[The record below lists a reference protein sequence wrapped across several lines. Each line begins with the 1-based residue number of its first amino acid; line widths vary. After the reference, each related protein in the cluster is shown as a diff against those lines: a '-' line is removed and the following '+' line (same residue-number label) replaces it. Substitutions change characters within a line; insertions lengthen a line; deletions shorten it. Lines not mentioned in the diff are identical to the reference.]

1 MDSNNGR
8 LYLNFDNQRPAAND
22 RAYPTTP
29 STFPQPVFPSGAQP
43 SMQSSQQQA
52 YGAGYPPQGY
62 FAQNQQYPGQ
72 AVTSDYPNAAY
83 PPQSGAPGTND
94 PNTGLAHQFSHQ
106 NLGGSAA
113 RGGQY
118 AGRGPSSGR
127 PRTAGG
133 SGQQGSY
140 GNYAPPLPTQGA
152 VSSPEFQPIPE
163 RNPDKYGTNANSNQ
177 KKCSQLAADFF
188 KDSVK
193 RARERN
199 QRYNHFTC
207 IHTRLLSPAPLLFP
221 RLIDNRVDI
230 PLADNCFT

>member
-1 MDSNNGR
+1 MDSNR
-8 LYLNFDNQRPAAND
+8 LHLNFDNQRPAAND
-22 RAYPTTP
+22 RTFPTTP
-29 STFPQPVFPSGAQP
+29 STFPQPVFQGQSG
-43 SMQSSQQQA
+43 SMQSSQQQ
-52 YGAGYPPQGY
+52 YGAGYPPQQGY
-62 FAQNQQYPGQ
+62 FQQNQYGQQQYPGQ
-72 AVTSDYPNAAY
+72 AVTSDYPNAGY

-106 NLGGSAA
+106 NLGGGAA

-133 SGQQGSY
+133 SGQQASY
-140 GNYAPPLPTQGA
+140 GNYAPPLPNSGV

-199 QRYNHFTC
+199 QRCERHLRISIITC
-207 IHTRLLSPAPLLFP
+207 LLPSLNQPLITLSIIHRLT
-221 RLIDNRVDI
+221 NM
-230 PLADNCFT
+230 

>member
-1 MDSNNGR
+1 MDSNNNR

-29 STFPQPVFPSGAQP
+29 STFPQPVFPPSAGAQP
-43 SMQSSQQQA
+43 GSMQQSQQQQQ
-52 YGAGYPPQGY
+52 YGAGYPPQGGY
-62 FAQNQQYPGQ
+62 FAQNQYGQQYPGQ
-72 AVTSDYPNAAY
+72 AVTSDYPNAY
-83 PPQSGAPGTND
+83 PPQPGAPGTND

-106 NLGGSAA
+106 NLGGGAS

-133 SGQQGSY
+133 SGQQGSHGY
-140 GNYAPPLPTQGA
+140 VPPVPSQGA
-152 VSSPEFQPIPE
+152 ASSPEFQPIPE

-199 QRYNHFTC
+199 QRYG
-207 IHTRLLSPAPLLFP
+207 RP
-221 RLIDNRVDI
+221 
-230 PLADNCFT
+230 

>member
-1 MDSNNGR
+1 
-8 LYLNFDNQRPAAND
+8 
-22 RAYPTTP
+22 
-29 STFPQPVFPSGAQP
+29 
-43 SMQSSQQQA
+43 MQSSQQQ
-52 YGAGYPPQGY
+52 YGAGYPPQGQGY

-199 QRYNHFTC
+199 QRYSLFHLYTPTLC
-207 IHTRLLSPAPLLFP
+207 IHIYISPALPLFP
-221 RLIDNRVDI
+221 STRPPRNHIRTPWADI
-230 PLADNCFT
+230 CLT